1 MHGTVAAQSA
11 SPAAAGQCT
20 TSAALQRQH
29 GQCSEICQQ
38 YSPQQQLQLF
48 PFYVSVCWQ
57 TAIVT
62 SWVPTNEPAQK
73 CAWRLRRCDGRV
85 VRHRQKVGQSIN
97 RKGGQSEGSGGICPP
112 PLSVIWVVV
121 SHVPPR
127 AAAWSVLLLSP
138 ATVPEPAAGPGWVG
152 RTRAAWEKWGSAADC
167 SWPTCK
173 AAATDQAQLLD
184 TALHVSSVTPHAP
197 KPNRQKSYTH
207 DGTCKACWHQQ
218 AFGIAPAPHRTSPV
232 RPMTTANWCSGA
244 ALCRTK
250 P

>member
-1 MHGTVAAQSA
+1 M
-11 SPAAAGQCT
+11 
-20 TSAALQRQH
+20 ALQQQH
-29 GQCSEICQQ
+29 GRCSESCQQ
-38 YSPQQQLQLF
+38 SSNQLQPR
-48 PFYVSVCWQ
+48 PFFLSDGRQRLLQAEFQ
-57 TAIVT
+57 THEA
-62 SWVPTNEPAQK
+62 AQK
-73 CAWRLRRCDGRV
+73 CAWRLRTCDGRV

-152 RTRAAWEKWGSAADC
+152 RTRAAWETWRSTADC

-184 TALHVSSVTPHAP
+184 TALHVSSVTSHAP
-197 KPNRQKSYTH
+197 EPNRQTSTGMLARAKH
-207 DGTCKACWHQQ
+207 VGTSRHLESPQRLTAR
-218 AFGIAPAPHRTSPV
+218 ALFAP
-232 RPMTTANWCSGA
+232 
-244 ALCRTK
+244 
-250 P
+250 